1 MIIANIQ
8 KNEKILYEA
17 DSFNNWMIQPNAKRV
32 DLIDAIKL
40 ILNFNETKNGQGKRL
55 LKNYDLSCDV

>member
-40 ILNFNETKNGQGKRL
+40 ILNFNETKMDKVNA
-55 LKNYDLSCDV
+55 Y

>member
-1 MIIANIQ
+1 MRISK
-8 KNEKILYEA
+8 KNEKILYGA
-17 DSFNNWMIQPNAKRV
+17 DNFNNWMIQPNAKPV
-32 DLIDAIKL
+32 DLIDAIKV

>member
-1 MIIANIQ
+1 MT
-8 KNEKILYEA
+8 
-17 DSFNNWMIQPNAKRV
+17 QPNAKRV
-32 DLIDAIKL
+32 DLIDPIKL

>member
-1 MIIANIQ
+1 
-8 KNEKILYEA
+8 
-17 DSFNNWMIQPNAKRV
+17 MIQPNAKRV

-40 ILNFNETKNGQGKRL
+40 ILIASINFNEIKSGQGKRL